1 MDETRLELLGQ
12 VAVWYYE
19 DKLDQA
25 EIASR
30 VGKSR
35 SMISKMLNEVRE
47 LGFVET
53 RVNYPLRRD
62 AGLEE
67 GLCESFGLEQAWV
80 LARQRFD
87 NTEDST
93 LRLVG
98 KLAAKCLQSRL
109 FDGIRIGVSW
119 GMAVEELVQAMPR
132 IELREAE
139 VVQIIGSI
147 SYGGSPS
154 DGSELV
160 RSLSGKLNANFRF
173 LPAPLIVNSNTAAK
187 SLLDQQTIRDTLNVA
202 RQVDVAV
209 VGIGTTHPSLSTLFT
224 SGYITEEDLEHLSTR
239 GAVGDVLSRSIDH
252 WGREI
257 EGGFNERTI
266 GLELAALH
274 SIPSVI
280 GLAGHVLKAEAVL
293 AALRGGYIDTL
304 VTDYATAHE
313 VLDLHASA
321 KTMHEQ
327 ERGA

>member
-1 MDETRLELLGQ
+1 MEEARLELLGQ

-19 DKLDQA
+19 DNLDQA

-30 VGKSR
+30 IGKSR

-53 RVNYPLRRD
+53 RVHYPLRRD
-62 AGLEE
+62 SNLEE
-67 GLCESFGLEQAWV
+67 RLCETFGLEQAWV

-109 FDGIRIGVSW
+109 FEGIRIGLSW
-119 GMAVEELVQAMPR
+119 GMAVEELVRAMPR

-160 RSLSGKLNANFRF
+160 RSLSGKLNANYRF
-173 LPAPLIVNSNTAAK
+173 LPAPLIVNSHTAAR
-187 SLLDQQTIRDTLNVA
+187 SLLDQQTIRETLNIA

-209 VGIGTTHPSLSTLFT
+209 VGIGTTHPSLSTLLT
-224 SGYITEEDLEHLSTR
+224 SGYISQNDLDHLSAH
-239 GAVGDVLSRSIDH
+239 GAVGDVLSRSIDR

-257 EGGFNERTI
+257 EGGFNELTI
-266 GLELAALH
+266 GLELDALH

-280 GLAGHVLKAEAVL
+280 GLAGHELKAEAVL
-293 AALRGGYIDTL
+293 ASLRGQYIDTL
-304 VTDYATAHE
+304 VIDYQTATTVLSLHE
-313 VLDLHASA
+313 EA
-321 KTMHEQ
+321 KPSDTQ
-327 ERGA
+327 ELGA